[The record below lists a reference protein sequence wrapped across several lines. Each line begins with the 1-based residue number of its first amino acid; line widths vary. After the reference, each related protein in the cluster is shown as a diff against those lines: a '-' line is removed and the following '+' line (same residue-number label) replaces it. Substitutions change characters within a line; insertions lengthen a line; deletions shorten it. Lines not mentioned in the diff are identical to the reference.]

1 MGRFGREEKDPLG
14 KLGGCCKDKKHRGLG
29 LRCLEALN
37 RALLGKW
44 LWRFSLEGESL
55 WRKIILGIFWEVE
68 GGWITRGVRESY
80 AISLWKDIR
89 KGWEEFSLR
98 TNIRI
103 GNGRR
108 TRFWWDNWN
117 GESKLKDVYPTLFRI
132 TSHKNAI
139 VVNLWER
146 EGGRGGHWEI
156 QVRRLFQDWELEEV
170 THFLEHIFPLKVEGE
185 NLVSSHFIIL

>member
-44 LWRFSLEGESL
+44 LWRFPLEGESL
-55 WRKIILGIFWEVE
+55 WRKIILGKFWEVE

-98 TNIRI
+98 RVQ
-103 GNGRR
+103 
-108 TRFWWDNWN
+108 F
-117 GESKLKDVYPTLFRI
+117 
-132 TSHKNAI
+132 
-139 VVNLWER
+139 
-146 EGGRGGHWEI
+146 
-156 QVRRLFQDWELEEV
+156 
-170 THFLEHIFPLKVEGE
+170 E
-185 NLVSSHFIIL
+185 N